1 MAAYH
6 LLIASVLAAA
16 SPDAAPP
23 AEPPAAPAAASADA
37 KAAAAQPRSK
47 RSASEILKD
56 VKTQAQP
63 VDDGLA
69 FLYDRRE
76 LDSDGSKPAEWDV
89 PGGAQLRMSLAFLEE
104 RNRLFAE
111 ADTAGRD
118 LLAVV
123 TRFYKSPQE
132 RPVREVRDDLLK
144 MGRALE
150 PVREAL
156 RGAIDQEQ
164 KRVQWL
170 QKGIQAAGGPVGGL
184 DPELLKRRATA
195 IASGKANEAIEARVR
210 GHQALISGLVAYIDG
225 DPLTALEKMKGA
237 TRDAPD
243 IALAHAYLGSLYYLF
258 NQPALALT
266 EWRRTLE
273 LDPTDQSVR
282 QALQL
287 HAGEVR

>member
-1 MAAYH
+1 MAAYP
-6 LLIASVLAAA
+6 LLVAAVLAAA
-16 SPDAAPP
+16 AAEAP
-23 AEPPAAPAAASADA
+23 AEPAVPADARPAPAGE
-37 KAAAAQPRSK
+37 PRSR
-47 RSASEILKD
+47 RSASEILRD
-56 VKTQAQP
+56 VKTQAP
-63 VDDGLA
+63 AGDDGLA

-111 ADTAGRD
+111 ADTAGRE

-184 DPELLKRRATA
+184 DPELLKRRAAA